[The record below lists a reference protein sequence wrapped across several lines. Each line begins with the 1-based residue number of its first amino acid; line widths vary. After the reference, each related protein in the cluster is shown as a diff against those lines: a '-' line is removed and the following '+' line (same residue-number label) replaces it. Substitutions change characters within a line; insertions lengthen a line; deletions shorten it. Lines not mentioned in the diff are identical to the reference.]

1 MKITTWHVSWAAA
14 FCVRKTTFACSARI
28 ECPFC
33 HKNFHFYH
41 QHTRRIVTS
50 WLKTQQT
57 HNFFCASSS
66 NNSCL
71 WFWTL
76 LYLQGGRRGG
86 PHRDRC
92 VLVNLLTRRKVREFC
107 RRIRTTVVN
116 ELDCTTIKSQNLY
129 EGRLIMGPEIKDMCS
144 SIQATHEHNQETEN
158 LDYVCVR
165 LLNKLPFKPWS
176 WWSTQWSPLSMV
188 QCKTLRT
195 CSSNVEGGEWRRREG
210 KRKFQY

>member
-1 MKITTWHVSWAAA
+1 MTREVNFVVSSITMYNMWPAYCGRYYMKIRTWHVSWATA

-28 ECPFC
+28 ECAFC

-57 HNFFCASSS
+57 HNFFGTSSS

-92 VLVNLLTRRKVREFC
+92 MVVNLLTRRKVREFC
-107 RRIRTTVVN
+107 RRIQMTVVN

-129 EGRLIMGPEIKDMCS
+129 EGRLMHNGFRDKGHVLINS
-144 SIQATHEHNQETEN
+144 SNSWTQSGNQE
-158 LDYVCVR
+158 LR
-165 LLNKLPFKPWS
+165 LC
-176 WWSTQWSPLSMV
+176 M
-188 QCKTLRT
+188 CKTL
-195 CSSNVEGGEWRRREG
+195 
-210 KRKFQY
+210 K